1 MSLTTKPQCPV
12 QRLNL
17 TDAEVRAG
25 RHLPR
30 DRDQRLRVSLGEPD
44 PLNDPRDEQLEHR
57 MIVPTP
63 AMIAICKWWHPA
75 RGACAICFKNPDQRP
90 VVWRM
95 AGDREWQYTDCPQPL
110 KPHGMTWKT
119 MDARLASAT
128 APAPERDY
136 SGLIVGLV
144 VFWLFIV
151 CIYSV
156 SWLAKDFV
164 NAAGRQRSEVGVP
177 ARTAPIRASALSY
190 PQTAHR

>member
-1 MSLTTKPQCPV
+1 MRTAGPILFFAVISV
-12 QRLNL
+12 
-17 TDAEVRAG
+17 AVFAIGWAMGRA
-25 RHLPR
+25 R
-30 DRDQRLRVSLGEPD
+30 RLRVSLGEPD
-44 PLNDPRDEQLEHR
+44 PQNDPRDEQLEHR

-63 AMIAICKWWHPA
+63 AMIALCKWWHPA
-75 RGACAICFKNPDQRP
+75 QGDCAICFKNPDQRP

-95 AGDREWQYTDCPQPL
+95 AGEREWQSTDCPQPL

-128 APAPERDY
+128 AIAPERDY
-136 SGLIVGLV
+136 SGLIIGLV

-151 CIYSV
+151 CVYSV

-177 ARTAPIRASALSY
+177 IRIAPTQSSALSY
-190 PQTAHR
+190 PRTAHR